1 MNKKLF
7 SLTILG
13 LLICIS
19 LQAQTSVAVLD
30 FDNLN
35 GDPKYDYLGGMLLGI
50 TLFDMASNNDITL
63 INRSNLESVLN
74 EQRLSLSG
82 LIAGSP
88 EMMEVGSLVGAQYL
102 IKGEYV
108 FLGTDLLVT
117 VNVIRVKDGVTEVFR
132 ERGSGENMVHLIN
145 SKVLK
150 YLTGKNV
157 NLTGGLDRSLISLED
172 EKPGSI
178 KLYTHIQQAEI
189 FLDDEFAGYSTGDKN
204 DPLIL
209 DNIKPGKHTVRL
221 HLWEFGVFTDYTC
234 KKFRD
239 WEQEVDIV
247 PGQSLIVRSD
257 AYHIS
262 DLIRQIMNVAYSSV
276 SFSDKTEQIEKS
288 FETAFLDTN
297 GVKIGIIVNMKAE
310 KDGKNLK
317 GEAVVNIN
325 GKDYN
330 ISVVSD
336 NGMSKD
342 QKEVFEIL
350 DATLSINSSFM
361 TIDIKRNDVTF
372 DELRQAMY

>member
-1 MNKKLF
+1 MNKKSFFLI
-7 SLTILG
+7 ILG

-19 LQAQTSVAVLD
+19 LQAQTIVAVLD

-50 TLFDMASNNDITL
+50 TLFDMASNDDITL

-74 EQRLSLSG
+74 EQKLSLAG
-82 LIAGSP
+82 LTAGSP
-88 EMMEVGSLVGAQYL
+88 EMMEVGSLVGAEYL

-117 VNVIRVKDGVTEVFR
+117 VNVIKVKDGVTEVFR

-145 SKVLK
+145 SKILK
-150 YLTGKNV
+150 FLTGKNV

-189 FLDDEFAGYSTGDKN
+189 FLDEEFAGYSTGDKN
-204 DPLIL
+204 EPLIL
-209 DNIKPGKHTVRL
+209 ENIKPGKHTVRL
-221 HLWEFGVFTDYTC
+221 HLWEFGVFTDYTL
-234 KKFRD
+234 KEFRD
-239 WEQEVDIV
+239 WDQEVDIA

-262 DLIRQIMNVAYSSV
+262 DLIRQVMNVAYSSIN
-276 SFSDKTEQIEKS
+276 FSGKDGQIEKS

-297 GVKIGIIVNMKAE
+297 GAKTGITVNMKAE
-310 KDGKNLK
+310 KNGKNLK
-317 GEAVVNIN
+317 GEAVVNVN

-336 NGMSKD
+336 NGLSKD

-350 DATLSINSSFM
+350 NVTLSINSSFL